1 MRISSSYYQSQWL
14 AAIQRQQ
21 VELGVTQGQINTG
34 RRIATAADD
43 PAGAAHSVLLQRG
56 IDDLANFQANAET
69 ARRRLSLAEN
79 SLSQATDVV
88 SRLREL
94 SLQAINATQTVD
106 SRRAIAVEAREL
118 RNSLVSIGNAQ
129 DGEGR
134 YLYAGNKVQTQPFVE
149 TGNISYQGDD
159 GTRFQR
165 ISDDRGV
172 QENDAGSDVFMRIR
186 DGNGTFTMHAGLSN
200 GGTAIW
206 QAAGVTDPSAWVADD
221 YAINFTAAD
230 AWEVRD
236 SGGALVASGAYVGGE
251 AIAFRGISV
260 RLQGVPEAGDA
271 FEVRGSRFGSV
282 FDMVDGFIA
291 ALDIDT
297 TNPAGKAELVNRLG
311 TTLQD
316 LDQALG
322 HFSDVRSQIGA
333 RLSTIERQID
343 NNADTGLELT
353 RTLSG
358 IRDLD
363 YAEAVSRL
371 NQQYVALQAAQQSLA
386 RVGQLSLFDYL

>member
-186 DGNGTFTMHAGLSN
+186 DGNGTFTMHAGPSN

-236 SGGALVASGAYVGGE
+236 SGGALVASGTYVSGE

-271 FEVRGSRFGSV
+271 FAVRGSRFGSV

-297 TNPAGKAELVNRLG
+297 ANPAGKAELVNRLS

-343 NNADTGLELT
+343 NNTDTGLELT

-371 NQQYVALQAAQQSLA
+371 EQQLVSLEAAQKAFA
-386 RVGQLSLFDYL
+386 RTRSYSLFSTL